1 MIDWFAGEPKLY
13 KPDRGFTERERGGG
27 RMDRDRG
34 GRDDYYEALSPP
46 SRAALYTR
54 RRDDYS
60 PPPPR
65 WIVYQMSSIINYFT
79 MDDTG
84 PVDSLRF
91 FALCSFKYYRYHF
104 VHVCDCVE
112 SGSVADSCKFCIV
125 VQRCLNIVAKFIYW
139 TLNVIEL
146 DVSERK
152 LVFIS
157 MFCLSSCHCCA
168 GYWARSH
175 AHRPFLIFIL
185 FSQSG
190 TGF

>member
-91 FALCSFKYYRYHF
+91 FRFMFLQVLPVPRVWLF
-104 VHVCDCVE
+104 VE
-112 SGSVADSCKFCIV
+112 SGSVADSCKV
-125 VQRCLNIVAKFIYW
+125 VQRCLNIVATFIYW

-146 DVSERK
+146 E
-152 LVFIS
+152 
-157 MFCLSSCHCCA
+157 MF
-168 GYWARSH
+168 
-175 AHRPFLIFIL
+175 
-185 FSQSG
+185 
-190 TGF
+190 